1 MDRMD
6 VRDLLADPGSSRRLL
21 LEESFEGLGTELA
34 AVPEEH
40 PVRMDVLLESVV
52 EGIEVSGPL
61 SGRIAYRCARCL
73 KPFDQAFRLE
83 VHELFAA
90 GVTDD
95 DDRYP
100 ITGEGSIDL
109 EPMVRDA
116 VVLSMPFSPLCRPDC
131 LGLCPRCGG
140 DRNLG
145 ECTCGPELDPR
156 WAPLEGL
163 ELPDHD

>member
-1 MDRMD
+1 MDPTD
-6 VRDLLADPGSSRRLL
+6 VRDLLAEPGASRRLT
-21 LEESFEGLGTELA
+21 LEETFEDLSTELA
-34 AVPEEH
+34 SVPEEH

-61 SGRIAYRCARCL
+61 TGRTAYRCARCL
-73 KPFDQAFRLE
+73 KPFDRDFRLE
-83 VHELFAA
+83 VHELFAPGA
-90 GVTDD
+90 TEGDD
-95 DDRYP
+95 LYP

-145 ECTCGPELDPR
+145 ECSCGPEMDPR

-163 ELPDHD
+163 HLPDD